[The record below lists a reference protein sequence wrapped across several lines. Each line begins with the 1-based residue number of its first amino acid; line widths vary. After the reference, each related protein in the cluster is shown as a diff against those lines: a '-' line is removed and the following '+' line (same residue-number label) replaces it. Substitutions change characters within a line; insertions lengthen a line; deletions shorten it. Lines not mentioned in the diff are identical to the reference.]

1 MPPFIYL
8 PQYCILK
15 SHKAAIFPLAAVALR
30 FRHLRIFQNDEMEEK
45 RREKEE
51 KFSKSWPKRL
61 TSNGVFSKRER
72 ESPFPAAKEDDALK
86 LPWNQKERVL
96 HIFDSYCKKILRQ
109 ETWICS
115 GQRCAIGCG
124 SAVSRSCLRSF
135 LRSFAARTFTPLN
148 LKCVDTT
155 SPSTMTALRRRWPSS
170 CGRSTT

>member
-1 MPPFIYL
+1 
-8 PQYCILK
+8 
-15 SHKAAIFPLAAVALR
+15 
-30 FRHLRIFQNDEMEEK
+30 MEEK

-109 ETWICS
+109 ENVDVQRSEVRHRVRECS
-115 GQRCAIGCG
+115 F
-124 SAVSRSCLRSF
+124 SEL
-135 LRSFAARTFTPLN
+135 
-148 LKCVDTT
+148 
-155 SPSTMTALRRRWPSS
+155 PSELLAKL
-170 CGRSTT
+170 CC